1 MSLSGFSQFIRS
13 CQEVNGL
20 RLMRV
25 RTVKEEQFV
34 VYVKGENIYLP
45 YCKKGV
51 EVYVIKHETQED
63 DVCFEDFL
71 IIASMNILKNNSWVK
86 DNSTG
91 FYTRQGF
98 LVKQSRRGNS
108 SVQRRRRNLQW

>member
-1 MSLSGFSQFIRS
+1 
-13 CQEVNGL
+13 
-20 RLMRV
+20 MRV

-51 EVYVIKHETQED
+51 EVYVIKHKTHED
-63 DVCFEDFL
+63 DVCFEDFP
-71 IIASMNILKNNSWVK
+71 IIASMDILQNDSLLK

-98 LVKQSRRGNS
+98 VVKESRRGNS